1 MKLRSV
7 IWVILLALLEAFG
20 ATPQTAQTA
29 PETGAITGTVVDE
42 AGNPIAAAE
51 VSPSRDLDSKDIIEV
66 GMGVWPAFPT
76 DANGHFVV
84 TNLVVGHHYK
94 VYGKKEEAGYPDM
107 RMGLFNP
114 RDEAVVAVA
123 EPKDRALDVT
133 VRLGP
138 KAMVL
143 TWDVKDSVTGRS
155 LNNIVT
161 FHITRT
167 DEGEVRGDS
176 LDRKFLLPTDVPVTV
191 EFSAKGYKTWYYPG
205 TIDKAVSTAL
215 RTTPGQAV
223 ALNVFLQPE
232 SK

>member
-1 MKLRSV
+1 MKIIGVSWFV
-7 IWVILLALLEAFG
+7 LLASLGAFG
-20 ATPQTAQTA
+20 ATPQTGQTT
-29 PETGAITGTVVDE
+29 PQTGAITGTVVDE
-42 AGNPIAAAE
+42 AGNPVVAAE
-51 VSPSRDLDSKDIIEV
+51 VSPGRDLDSKGIEV
-66 GMGVWPAFPT
+66 WMGVWPTFPT
-76 DANGHFVV
+76 NANGHFVV

-94 VYGKKEEAGYPDM
+94 VYAKKEEAGYPDM
-107 RMGLFNP
+107 RLGLFNP
-114 RDEAVVAVA
+114 RDEGVVAAA

-138 KAMVL
+138 KAMIL
-143 TWDVKDSVTGRS
+143 TWDVKDSATGRS

-167 DEGEVRGDS
+167 DEGEVRGGS